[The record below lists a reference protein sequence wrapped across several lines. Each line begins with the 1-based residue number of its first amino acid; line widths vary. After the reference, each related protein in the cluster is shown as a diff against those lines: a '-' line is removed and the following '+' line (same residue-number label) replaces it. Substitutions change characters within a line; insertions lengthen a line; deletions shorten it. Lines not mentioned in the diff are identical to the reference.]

1 MANFTHEQCDALR
14 RLNSNVVSILND
26 QASDKDGNPISYD
39 LNAVNAEV
47 AAKAYKYTRVRGD
60 GTNAGYPDISD
71 QLDKLWHDIDEG
83 KLGADAKTGAWYNTV
98 KSVKDNHP
106 KPS

>member
-1 MANFTHEQCDALR
+1 MASITHEQCDALR
-14 RLNSNVVSILND
+14 RLNSNVVYILND

-47 AAKAYKYTRVRGD
+47 AAKAYKYNRVTGD

-71 QLDKLWHDIDEG
+71 QLDKLWHDIDDG
-83 KLGADAKTGAWYNTV
+83 KLGADAKTGAWYNAVKTV
-98 KSVKDNHP
+98 KTNIP
-106 KPS
+106 KP